1 MAYAALIIEDE
12 QSLARNIRDYLE
24 VEGFD
29 ARVCSDGE
37 SGLQLLDEFHPDLV
51 VLDLRL
57 PGMGGL
63 DVLRQLKARAGNI
76 KVIML
81 TAHGSVQTAVE
92 AVKLGAY
99 EYLAKPVVLS
109 ELKRVIDRAV
119 DEERT
124 AVTLSYYRFR
134 PSPHRS
140 GCARVARQC
149 ARVAQHPGTGGG
161 VPPGW

>member
-37 SGLQLLDEFHPDLV
+37 SGLQLLDEFQPDLV
-51 VLDLRL
+51 VLDLKL

-63 DVLRQLKARAGNI
+63 DVLRQLKARAGNM
-76 KVIML
+76 VIML
-81 TAHGSVQTAVE
+81 TAHGSVQMAVE

-99 EYLAKPVVLS
+99 EQLAKPVVLS

-119 DEERT
+119 EEERT
-124 AVTLSYYRFR
+124 AVALSYYQRREWAGSGR
-134 PSPHRS
+134 PDRRKPDH
-140 GCARVARQC
+140 AA
-149 ARVAQHPGTGGG
+149 P
-161 VPPGW
+161 